1 MIADNIKVVKPKH
14 MLTDSKKSNEDKYLD
29 ITLRPKS
36 FNEYIGQDKT
46 KENLSILIEAAKKRR
61 ESIEHVLLYGSSGL
75 GKTTLAHIIA
85 REMGNNIKITSGPAI
100 EKVGDLASV
109 LTNLQDGD
117 ILFVDECHRM
127 NKTVEET
134 LYPAME
140 DYVLDIILGKG
151 PSAKTIQLELPKFTL
166 IGATTRIGLLSSPL
180 RSRFGATYRLD
191 FYRDEDIE
199 KIVARS
205 ANILGV
211 QIKNQEA
218 LKIISR
224 RSRKTPRV
232 ANRLLKRVRDFSQV
246 RSDGVIDQKTAE
258 QALKM
263 LEIDQYGLEPA
274 DRHILEVIINKFNG
288 GPVGLK
294 ALTSTSNEEAETIA
308 DVYEPYLLQMGFLA
322 RTPRGR
328 VATKLAYNHLKIKYN
343 EEQER
348 LF

>member
-1 MIADNIKVVKPKH
+1 
-14 MLTDSKKSNEDKYLD
+14 MLTDSKQSNEDKYLD
-29 ITLRPKS
+29 LTLRPRS
-36 FNEYIGQDKT
+36 FSEYVGQDKI
-46 KENLSILIEAAKKRR
+46 KENLSILIEAAQKRR
-61 ESIEHVLLYGSSGL
+61 ESIEHILLYGSSGL

-85 REMGNNIKITSGPAI
+85 KEMGNNIKITSGPAI
-100 EKVGDLASV
+100 EKVGDLASI

-140 DYVLDIILGKG
+140 DYVLDIVLGKG

-180 RSRFGATYRLD
+180 RGRFGATYRLD
-191 FYRDEDIE
+191 FYQDQDIE
-199 KIVARS
+199 KIIARS
-205 ANILGV
+205 ANILKV
-211 QIKNQEA
+211 QIKDPEA
-218 LKIISR
+218 LRTIAQC
-224 RSRKTPRV
+224 SRKTPRV

-246 RSDGVIDQKTAE
+246 RSDGIINKKTAE
-258 QALKM
+258 EALKM

-274 DRHILEVIINKFNG
+274 DRHILEVIISKFNG

-294 ALTSTSNEEAETIA
+294 ALTATSNEESETIA
-308 DVYEPYLLQMGFLA
+308 DVHEPYLLQMGFLA

-328 VATKLAYNHLKIKYN
+328 VATRLAYDHLGIKYD
-343 EEQER
+343 EDQER

>member
-1 MIADNIKVVKPKH
+1 
-14 MLTDSKKSNEDKYLD
+14 MLTDSKQSNEDKYLD
-29 ITLRPKS
+29 LTLRPRS
-36 FNEYIGQDKT
+36 FSEYVGQDKI
-46 KENLSILIEAAKKRR
+46 KENLSILIEAAQKRR
-61 ESIEHVLLYGSSGL
+61 ESIEHILLYGSSGL

-85 REMGNNIKITSGPAI
+85 KEMGNSIKITSGPAI
-100 EKVGDLASV
+100 EKVGDLASI

-140 DYVLDIILGKG
+140 DYVLDIVLGKG

-180 RSRFGATYRLD
+180 RGRFGATYRLD
-191 FYRDEDIE
+191 FYQDQDIE
-199 KIVARS
+199 KIIARS
-205 ANILGV
+205 ANILKV
-211 QIKNQEA
+211 QIKDPEA
-218 LKIISR
+218 LRTIAQC
-224 RSRKTPRV
+224 SRKTPRV

-246 RSDGVIDQKTAE
+246 RSDGIINKKTAE
-258 QALKM
+258 EALKM

-274 DRHILEVIINKFNG
+274 DRHILEVIISKFNG

-294 ALTSTSNEEAETIA
+294 ALTATSNEESETIA
-308 DVYEPYLLQMGFLA
+308 DVHEPYLLQMGFLA

-328 VATKLAYNHLKIKYN
+328 VATRLAYDHLGIKYD
-343 EEQER
+343 EDQER

>member
-100 EKVGDLASV
+100 EKVGDLASI

-211 QIKNQEA
+211 QIKNPET